1 MCIIAGFDSFK
12 HKNYV
17 EIIQGGSAQ
26 NLLIKYVNIA

>member
-12 HKNYV
+12 CKNYA

-26 NLLIKYVNIA
+26 NLLIKCVNIA